1 MTFND
6 LQFKPM
12 FDGVQFKPLF
22 DGVVARVEYPNGYGA
37 SVVRHSNSAGGTEGL
52 YELAVL
58 SGGAFTGTS
67 YGWLTPDDV
76 TARLKEI
83 AAKEN

>member
-6 LQFKPM
+6 LQFT
-12 FDGVQFKPLF
+12 PLY
-22 DGVVARVEYPNGYGA
+22 DGVVARVWYPNGHGA

-52 YELAVL
+52 FELAVL
-58 SGGAFTGTS
+58 GSGAFTGTS

-76 TARLKEI
+76 TERLKEI
-83 AAKEN
+83 AAMARVR